1 MNHRIEAERT
11 DDDVFF
17 IFANCFCSISI
28 RIIERR
34 RLAYERN
41 QSTKEEV
48 DKQRQYIQ
56 PMVRISSVA
65 VLLLVGVLTV
75 TTEAFNSLAP
85 TTNRRDVV
93 VKSRSTINNIER
105 SSAASS
111 SLLRSTVQEVGALL
125 YLAIKL
131 SHFFCLASAQNISKS
146 NSSLTFRVLSPF
158 HRPSKGV
165 DRC

>member
-1 MNHRIEAERT
+1 MKQAT
-11 DDDVFF
+11 SDDDVFF
-17 IFANCFCSISI
+17 IFAKICKLFLLHFHSNNRKKTSHI
-28 RIIERR
+28 RTQ
-34 RLAYERN
+34 

-65 VLLLVGVLTV
+65 VILLVGVLTV

-131 SHFFCLASAQNISKS
+131 SHLFCLASAQNISKS